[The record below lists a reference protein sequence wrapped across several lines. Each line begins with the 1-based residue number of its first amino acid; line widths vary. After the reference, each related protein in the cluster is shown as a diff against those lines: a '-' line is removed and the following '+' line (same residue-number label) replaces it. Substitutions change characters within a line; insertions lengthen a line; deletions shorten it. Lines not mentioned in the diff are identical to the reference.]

1 MIRMLDTPIE
11 LDSLVIRAWKTNPK
25 SQFELGKVIQV
36 REEHEDYLIH
46 GDVRIEWAFGGES
59 NELFQELHHV
69 EVYR

>member
-36 REEHEDYLIH
+36 REEQEDYLIY
-46 GDVRIEWAFGGES
+46 GDVRVEWAFGGES

>member
-11 LDSLVIRAWKTNPK
+11 LDSLVIRAWKTHPK
-25 SQFELGKVIQV
+25 SQFELGKVIRV
-36 REEHEDYLIH
+36 REKQEDYLIY

-59 NELFQELHHV
+59 NELFQELYHV